1 MHLPAVWQATG
12 ETAKMKKRSEL
23 GDRLGGGPSPHV
35 KRVRREGS
43 VAKAGMRERMAA
55 KEREA
60 SKVVRLGDA
69 SMASAFTAKATSV
82 EPCRDLIRQGR
93 CTLVTM
99 LQMYKILGVN
109 CLCTAY
115 ILSVQNLQGVKQGDV
130 QVREAVYGMM
140 DETRGGDAHAFVC
153 AV

>member
-1 MHLPAVWQATG
+1 MWQATG

-23 GDRLGGGPSPHV
+23 RDRLGGGLSPHV

-43 VAKAGMRERMAA
+43 VAKAERMAA

-60 SKVVRLGDA
+60 SNVVRLGDA

-115 ILSVQNLQGVKQGDV
+115 ILSVQNLQGVKQGDI
-130 QVREAVYGMM
+130 QV
-140 DETRGGDAHAFVC
+140 
-153 AV
+153 